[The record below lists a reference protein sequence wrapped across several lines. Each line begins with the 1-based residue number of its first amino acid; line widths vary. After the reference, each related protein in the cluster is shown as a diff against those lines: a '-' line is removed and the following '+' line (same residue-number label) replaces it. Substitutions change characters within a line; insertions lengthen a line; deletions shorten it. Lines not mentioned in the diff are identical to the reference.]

1 MKVSKNWLNEYLTL
15 DIEPKVI
22 AEKIARTA
30 VEIDSVKRPSEGLK
44 KIVVGYVDSLV
55 PHPDSDH
62 LSVCQVDVG
71 EEELIQIVCGA
82 PNIAAGQKV
91 IVALPNSRIADNVKI
106 KRGKMRGQAS
116 EGMICALQE
125 IGFSESVV
133 PKEFV
138 EGIYVMPEDAVPGE
152 PVFDYLGMNDDIID
166 VDVTPNRADMLS
178 MRGVAHELSAD
189 YDVPATFKHPDL
201 KETSDEKIED
211 YISLALPDKT
221 LAPTY
226 SMRVIKDLT
235 VKASP
240 MWLQIRLWNAGVRP
254 INNVV
259 DVTNYILMDYG
270 QPLHAF
276 DYNKLGSKDIL
287 VRTANAGEK
296 ITTLDTEE
304 RELKD
309 SDIVIT
315 NGEKAIAIAGT
326 MGGESTQIT
335 NETVTVALES
345 AVFNNSMVRKT
356 ARSQGIHSEASMRF
370 ERGINVATVQ
380 ESLDAAAELIAE
392 LGDGTVVTGTA
403 SASRLEAESTF
414 VDTTTTHLNNV
425 MGTELS
431 EMQITKLFQQLGF
444 TVTNRGSVLNVE
456 VPARRWDISIE
467 ADLVEEIARI
477 YGYDNIPSTLP
488 TGEMTP
494 GKYTY
499 KQKLVRQARHI
510 LESAGLSEAIS
521 YGLTTEEKAGKFIF
535 EEKDVYTTNLMF
547 PMSSERTTVRMN
559 LISGLLDDLSYNEA
573 RKSDN
578 IAFYEQGRVFFRSED
593 EDRPVEIEHIAGAM
607 TGLFKLAN
615 WQSEKQPVDFFMI
628 KGVVEQLL
636 TQLQLADDVT
646 YVASESH
653 EDMHPGRTADVYLK
667 DELIGFVG
675 QVHPNAAKEFNLKET
690 YVFELDLQKL
700 VDAKKEERLFAPISK
715 FPAVTRDVA
724 LMVAN
729 ESANSDIETLI
740 KNQGGKHLIDIH
752 LFDLYQGS
760 HIESGMKSLAYTLT
774 YQDTA
779 KTLVEEDVTKDF
791 NRVIEALKET
801 FKADI
806 R

>member
-15 DIEPKVI
+15 EIEPEII

-30 VEIDSVKRPSEGLK
+30 VEIDSVERPSEGLK

-62 LSVCQVDVG
+62 LNICQVDVG
-71 EEELIQIVCGA
+71 EESLIQIVCGA

-125 IGFSESVV
+125 IGFSDSVV

-138 EGIYVMPEDAVPGE
+138 EGIYVMPENAIPGE
-152 PVFDYLGMNDDIID
+152 SVFDYLGMNDDIID
-166 VDVTPNRADMLS
+166 IDVTPNRADMLS

-189 YDVPATFKHPDL
+189 YDVPATFKHPEL
-201 KETSDEKIED
+201 KETSTEKIED
-211 YISLALPDKT
+211 YISLSLPDKT

-235 VKASP
+235 IKASP

-296 ITTLDTEE
+296 ITTLDSEE
-304 RELKD
+304 RELKEK
-309 SDIVIT
+309 DIVIT
-315 NGEKAIAIAGT
+315 NGKTPIAIAGT

-335 NETVTVALES
+335 DETVTVAIES

-356 ARSQGIHSEASMRF
+356 ARTQGIHSEASMRF
-370 ERGINVATVQ
+370 ERGINVETVQ
-380 ESLDAAAELIAE
+380 EALDAAAELIAN
-392 LGDGTVVTGTA
+392 LGDGTVVSGTA
-403 SASRLEAESTF
+403 SASKLEAESTF
-414 VDTTTTHLNNV
+414 VDTTVAHINGVL
-425 MGTELS
+425 GTELS
-431 EMQITKLFQQLGF
+431 ESEITKLFKQLGF
-444 TVTNRGSVLNVE
+444 TVVNRDGTLNVE

-488 TGEMTP
+488 TGKMTP

-499 KQKLVRQARHI
+499 KQKTIKQARHI
-510 LESAGLSEAIS
+510 LESAGLSEVIS

-535 EEKDVYTTNLMF
+535 EEKDVFTTNLMF
-547 PMSSERTTVRMN
+547 PMSSERTTTRMN
-559 LISGLLDDLSYNEA
+559 LISGLLDDLAYNEA

-578 IAFYEQGRVFFRSED
+578 LAFYEQGRVFFRSEG
-593 EDRPVEIEHIAGAM
+593 EDRPTEIEHIAGAM

-615 WQSEKQPVDFFMI
+615 WQNEKQPVDFYMI

-636 TQLQLADDVT
+636 TQLELVDDVR
-646 YVASESH
+646 YVSSESH
-653 EDMHPGRTADVYLK
+653 EDMHPGRTADIYLK

-700 VDAKKEERLFAPISK
+700 VDAKKADRLFAPISK
-715 FPAVTRDVA
+715 FPSVTRDVA
-724 LMVAN
+724 LVVAN
-729 ESANSDIETLI
+729 DIANSEIEALI
-740 KNQGGKHLIDIH
+740 KKQGGKSLIDVH

-760 HIESGMKSLAYTLT
+760 HIENGMKSLAYTLT
-774 YQDTA
+774 YQDIT
-779 KTLVEEDVTKDF
+779 KTLVEEDVTNDF

-801 FKADI
+801 LRADI